1 MSEQVNKSVNK
12 CAEGYM
18 IQIIGA
24 GAIGCLWLA
33 KLHQSGYPCHIVS
46 RTNGKAPKQQ
56 LNFTDLQSQQHQF
69 IISHSH
75 QLLTTSTAEQ
85 RSIILVCVKA
95 PQVLTALLDQQQY
108 INEDQVIILMHNGYG
123 CAEQVQQHFPNNPII
138 CATTAN
144 ASLLNGPLNLT
155 HTGLGPSYF
164 GAYQTTDKCIITH
177 EHLAQYIKP
186 LQNAMADV
194 HWCDKIIDKCW
205 LKLIINA
212 AINPLT
218 AIHQIKNGQ
227 LQLPQYAVLIQL
239 LVLEVFT
246 IAESELVN
254 VELTALQQTVSN
266 VISATAEN
274 YSSMNRDIFY
284 GRETEIEYINGY
296 LIKKAQ
302 QHNIATPIL
311 SDLYQQIKVLES
323 R

>member
-1 MSEQVNKSVNK
+1 
-12 CAEGYM
+12 M

-33 KLHQSGYPCHIVS
+33 KLKQSGYPCHIVS
-46 RTNGKAPKQQ
+46 RPGTKLILTQ
-56 LNFTDLQSQQHQF
+56 LYFTDLQGQQHQF
-69 IISHSH
+69 TVSHSQ
-75 QLLTTSTAEQ
+75 QLLASNNQEQHST
-85 RSIILVCVKA
+85 ILVCVKA

-108 INEDQVIILMHNGYG
+108 IAPNQVIILMHNGYG
-123 CAEQVQQHFPNNPII
+123 CAEQVQQRFPDNPII

-144 ASLLNGPLNLT
+144 ASLLNGPLSLT

-164 GAYQTTDKCIITH
+164 GVYQTTDKSIITH
-177 EHLAQYIKP
+177 DNLAHFIKP
-186 LQNAMADV
+186 LQKAMADV
-194 HWCDKIIDKCW
+194 HWSDQIIDKCW

-227 LQLPQYAVLIQL
+227 LQLPQYVVLIQL

-246 IAESELVN
+246 IAEAELIN